1 MRRRVL
7 GGLLAGS
14 LLLSGAMAACDQGD
28 RPEIQDVEEGVE
40 EGVDEIEQQIEEG
53 AEEGKEG
60 NREGNKG
67 K

>member
-1 MRRRVL
+1 MRKHVV

-14 LLLSGAMAACDQGD
+14 LLLSGAMTACDQGD
-28 RPEIQDVEEGVE
+28 RPEVEDVEEGVE
-40 EGVDEIEQQIEEG
+40 EGANEIEQQIEEG

-60 NREGNKG
+60 NKD